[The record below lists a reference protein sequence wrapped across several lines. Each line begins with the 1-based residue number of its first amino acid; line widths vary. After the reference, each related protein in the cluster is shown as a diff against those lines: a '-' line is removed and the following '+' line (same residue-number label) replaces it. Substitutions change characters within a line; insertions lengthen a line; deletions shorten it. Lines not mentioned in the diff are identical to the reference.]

1 MTTQERIRRI
11 FLQPQPGYSIAE
23 ATELLEYSDQ
33 EIARAVGEGDLAL
46 EASGGIPRV
55 PWEELALA
63 AAEKWSQEIIEAALG
78 QDLQTVMPELV
89 RLTDLQVR
97 VPRFGVVALGRIAQ
111 RDRTTINEVVAR
123 QLLDL
128 AVAESE
134 LLERSISGIGEA
146 IRWPLA

>member
-97 VPRFGVVALGRIAQ
+97 LGRIAQ